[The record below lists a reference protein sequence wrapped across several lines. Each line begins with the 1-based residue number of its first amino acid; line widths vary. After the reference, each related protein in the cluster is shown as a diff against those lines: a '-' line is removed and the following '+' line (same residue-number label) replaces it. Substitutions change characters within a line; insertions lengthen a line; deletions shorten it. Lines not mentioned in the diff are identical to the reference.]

1 MNSMNEHSLTDSELE
16 AIDLWDM
23 VDKIKEKILWETEND
38 DKEIQAM
45 MISFVVNQVIKEF
58 LDLSIDFT
66 TRIVL
71 HK

>member
-1 MNSMNEHSLTDSELE
+1 MNDYSLTDSELE
-16 AIDLWDM
+16 AIDLWNM

-38 DKEIQAM
+38 DKEVQAM
-45 MISFVVNQVIKEF
+45 MISFVVNQVIREF
-58 LDLSIDFT
+58 LELSIDFT